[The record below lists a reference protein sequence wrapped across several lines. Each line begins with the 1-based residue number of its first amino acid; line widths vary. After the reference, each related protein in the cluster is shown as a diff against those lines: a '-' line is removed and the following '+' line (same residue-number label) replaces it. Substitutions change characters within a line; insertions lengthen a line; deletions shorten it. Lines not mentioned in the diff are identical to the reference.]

1 MSRKDEL
8 YHYGVKGMKWG
19 KRKDYLKA
27 RSDLKKKRDIDKH
40 KDEGFVTSQ
49 FKKRYI
55 EDTDR
60 IAKDW
65 AKHVTSNPV
74 YQKTVARNRSYD
86 AIRDKK
92 RNLYRSRNSAPAKK
106 HEINVP
112 KALRPGI
119 NRFLDSLPTEKN
131 SVDYNKKQSKIAFNT
146 ANRIFDKGDA
156 KRERG
161 IPATEERETGGKY
174 LATAYY
180 YAGRASKKEGSR
192 QEKVYQAIK
201 GTRSKAKSFINKL
214 RKKKR

>member
-27 RSDLKKKRDIDKH
+27 KEDLEKKRKQSSH
-40 KDEGFVTSQ
+40 
-49 FKKRYI
+49 
-55 EDTDR
+55 EDFLKERTDR
-60 IAKDW
+60 AIKKW
-65 AKHVTSNPV
+65 AKKLHGDDPE
-74 YQKTVARNRSYD
+74 YQRAFARNRTYEGEKD
-86 AIRDKK
+86 VQ

-112 KALRPGI
+112 KALRPGV

-161 IPATEERETGGKY
+161 IPATEERESGGKY

-180 YAGRASKKEGSR
+180 YAGRAAKKEGSR

-201 GTRSKAKSFINKL
+201 GTRSKAKSFINKV